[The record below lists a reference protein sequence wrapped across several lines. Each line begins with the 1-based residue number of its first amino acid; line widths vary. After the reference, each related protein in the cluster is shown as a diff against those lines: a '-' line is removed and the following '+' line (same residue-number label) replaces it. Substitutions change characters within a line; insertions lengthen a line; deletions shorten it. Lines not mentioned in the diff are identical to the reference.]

1 MRCLT
6 CNASRYKTNDDN
18 ANDGSM
24 DNNDRKKR
32 GGGEKKKNTS
42 RDHQDEGEEDVNER
56 KILALV
62 MWYLPVIDC
71 LKRMFLNYRDVM
83 IMIWHATLD
92 GHDKDGKL

>member
-1 MRCLT
+1 
-6 CNASRYKTNDDN
+6 
-18 ANDGSM
+18 
-24 DNNDRKKR
+24 
-32 GGGEKKKNTS
+32 
-42 RDHQDEGEEDVNER
+42 
-56 KILALV
+56 